1 MARITF
7 SPLIVEASGKVKDTV
22 FSRWKG
28 RAYIRARVT
37 PANPQSSAQTAV
49 RNSLARC
56 VTLWQSF
63 QTVAKTAWG
72 LYATPYSISGY
83 NAFMSACRAL
93 EQAGSELL
101 AMPVN
106 ALIDEASAFA
116 AASGG
121 ASGEIDLTWSG
132 GTQSADHKAYVLVRE
147 SGTNVFVV
155 AEEATTLFSA
165 GLTTLT
171 GLSAGVSHQCYLIDE
186 DTSDDTMSKS
196 LSDTAVALA

>member
-1 MARITF
+1 
-7 SPLIVEASGKVKDTV
+7 
-22 FSRWKG
+22 
-28 RAYIRARVT
+28 
-37 PANPQSSAQTAV
+37 
-49 RNSLARC
+49 
-56 VTLWQSF
+56 
-63 QTVAKTAWG
+63 
-72 LYATPYSISGY
+72 
-83 NAFMSACRAL
+83 MSACRAL

-106 ALIDEASAFA
+106 SLIDEAATFS

-121 ASGEIDLTWSG
+121 ASGEIDLTWTG

-147 SGTNVFVV
+147 ASTNVFVV
-155 AEEATTLFSA
+155 AEEATTLFSV
-165 GLTTLT
+165 GSTTLT